1 MTLGFQ
7 VAFAHQ
13 QFVENLELL
22 TPWVPNQET
31 RVRLLYGGL
40 PDREQLLA
48 LDLLLA
54 PVGSCGAVRGRPHGP
69 DGRHACSLTSRTST
83 AF

>member
-13 QFVENLELL
+13 QFLENLELL
-22 TPWVPNQET
+22 TPCVPNQET
-31 RVRLLYGGL
+31 RVPLLCGGL

-48 LDLLLA
+48 LDLLL
-54 PVGSCGAVRGRPHGP
+54 GSNGIMWRGPWPAARP
-69 DGRHACSLTSRTST
+69 
-83 AF
+83 